1 MPPRW
6 KTTLIAVLALG
17 SVAGALSLKP
27 YPQDPDYHR
36 FADQRTFLGIPHFWN
51 VVSNLPFVIAGA
63 AGLALLARGG
73 GRFHERWER
82 GAWGV
87 LLAAVFLV
95 GFGSAYY
102 HAGPTTDTLF
112 WDRIPMTLMFSAFLA
127 ITIGERMRP
136 AWGARLL
143 VPLLAAGFGTLLWW
157 RAGELRGAGDLR
169 GYGLLQG
176 LAMTAIPAMM
186 LLFPPR
192 YTRNRDMWAI
202 VLLYAAAK
210 ACESLDAPLHQL
222 LGVARA
228 VQEAE
233 VGVAVQLGVGHPLG
247 RFGQLR
253 RDVALP
259 LAGPGRA
266 VAAVG
271 LRSAGQARSVPRA
284 PGQHRLQLGRAAD
297 ELATTHQGVR
307 TGTVV
312 APSVIYGDA

>member
-1 MPPRW
+1 MDAARFN
-6 KTTLIAVLALG
+6 LRVSMIAGFAMAGLVAVLCM
-17 SVAGALSLKP
+17 KP
-27 YPQDPDYHR
+27 VPQDPLYHA
-36 FADQRTFLGIPHFWN
+36 FADQRAFLGIPHFWN

-63 AGLALLARGG
+63 AGLHLLFVRNGAA
-73 GRFHERWER
+73 FHEPWER

-102 HAGPTTDTLF
+102 HAAPTTDTLF

-127 ITIGERMRP
+127 ITVGERMRP

-143 VPLLAAGFGTLLWW
+143 VPLLAAGLGTLLYW

-192 YTRNRDMWAI
+192 YSRNRDLWAV

-210 ACESLDAPLHQL
+210 ACESLDAPIHRL
-222 LGVARA
+222 LGDHMSGHALKHMIAGLGAWRIVALLRA
-228 VQEAE
+228 REPLPEGAPLCVQEI
-233 VGVAVQLGVGHPLG
+233 
-247 RFGQLR
+247 
-253 RDVALP
+253 
-259 LAGPGRA
+259 
-266 VAAVG
+266 AA
-271 LRSAGQARSVPRA
+271 
-284 PGQHRLQLGRAAD
+284 
-297 ELATTHQGVR
+297 
-307 TGTVV
+307 
-312 APSVIYGDA
+312 

>member
-1 MPPRW
+1 MEGTRFNLRVS
-6 KTTLIAVLALG
+6 LIAGFAMAGLVAVLCMDP
-17 SVAGALSLKP
+17 V
-27 YPQDPDYHR
+27 PQDPHYHG

-63 AGLALLARGG
+63 AGLVLLARGG

-102 HAGPTTDTLF
+102 HAGPSTPTLF
-112 WDRIPMTLMFSAFLA
+112 WDRVPMTLMFSAFLA

-143 VPLLAAGFGTLLWW
+143 VPLLAAGLGTLLFW

-192 YTRNRDMWAI
+192 YTRNRDLWAI

-210 ACESLDAPLHQL
+210 GCETFDVPIHHLLGEHMSGHALKHMIAGLAAWKIFTMLRAREPLPEEAPLC
-222 LGVARA
+222 
-228 VQEAE
+228 VQEI
-233 VGVAVQLGVGHPLG
+233 
-247 RFGQLR
+247 
-253 RDVALP
+253 
-259 LAGPGRA
+259 
-266 VAAVG
+266 AA
-271 LRSAGQARSVPRA
+271 
-284 PGQHRLQLGRAAD
+284 
-297 ELATTHQGVR
+297 
-307 TGTVV
+307 
-312 APSVIYGDA
+312 